1 MKRGWCAVFM
11 FTLLLAVTAAF
22 PQSTGSDYKVID
34 NVQQYLVEAKLNN
47 GQYINCSCVG

>member
-1 MKRGWCAVFM
+1 MKKGWCAVIV

-22 PQSTGSDYKVID
+22 PQSTGSDYKAID

-47 GQYINCSCVG
+47 GQYIN